1 MTSKQYQRLEMLLAQ
16 AEAITLEHPLLT
28 PEGKLI
34 QAEVR
39 KVLTLIV
46 AEKFRAQLRES
57 PISSP

>member
-1 MTSKQYQRLEMLLAQ
+1 MTAKQYQRLEMLLAQ

-46 AEKFRAQLRES
+46 AEKFRAQLREN
-57 PISSP
+57 PASSP